1 MSDLAPHERLLPFLL
16 DRLTDEDPANS
27 QESRDKRAIT
37 FRQFQRAI
45 LRDLAWL
52 LNSPNKPNSDNIHEF
67 PLVKQSVLNYGVPDI
82 TGFTLSNIAPAII
95 ERMIRDAILAY
106 EPRILRETLEVS
118 VVTNAQTPGNNLSVE
133 IRGQVFAQPLPENL
147 FVKTNV
153 DLESGLFNLQDQIN
167 G

>member
-1 MSDLAPHERLLPFLL
+1 MPDLAPHERLLPFLL

-27 QESRDKRAIT
+27 QESREKRAIT
-37 FRQFQRAI
+37 FRQFQKAI

-52 LNSPNKPNSDNIHEF
+52 LNSCTKPESDSIHEF
-67 PLVKQSVLNYGVPDI
+67 PLADKSVLNFGVPDI
-82 TGFTLSNIAPAII
+82 TGFTQSNVTPAII
-95 ERMIRDAILAY
+95 ERMVKGAILAY
-106 EPRILRETLEVS
+106 EPRIIKETLEVT
-118 VVTNAQTPGNNLSVE
+118 VIITPNAPGNILSVE

-153 DLESGLFNLQDQIN
+153 DLESGLFNLQDQFN